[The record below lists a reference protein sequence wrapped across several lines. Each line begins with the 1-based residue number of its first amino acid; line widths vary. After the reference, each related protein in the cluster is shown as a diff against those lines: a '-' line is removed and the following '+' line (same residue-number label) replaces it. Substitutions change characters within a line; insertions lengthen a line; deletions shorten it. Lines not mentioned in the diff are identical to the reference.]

1 MKSTKNSDSGQPY
14 LYSKGTM
21 RGFKQAVI
29 IVTNGDELSEKIK
42 AVPLEVPPYSSTDES
57 CAATSYTREDVDL
70 LKSYFKKDITIEL
83 SFSLHDGPDT
93 QRSRNYYFECLEILF
108 KECTAAGGTH

>member
-1 MKSTKNSDSGQPY
+1 MA
-14 LYSKGTM
+14 
-21 RGFKQAVI
+21 GFKQAVI
-29 IVTNGDELSEKIK
+29 IVTNGDEHSEKIK

-70 LKSYFKKDITIEL
+70 LKSYFKKDINKEL

-93 QRSRNYYFECLEILF
+93 QRSRNYYFECLKILF